1 MDNYNNK
8 KLRLDNQK
16 KEKVLVRE
24 RLASDTRMKSYIEAA
39 LLREEKKHKGKR
51 RNKCYFKFGLYA
63 NANNRAEH
71 RHEAEGMTIFTDYMA
86 MAETEEK
93 LEALLLKDR

>member
-1 MDNYNNK
+1 MY
-8 KLRLDNQK
+8 
-16 KEKVLVRE
+16 
-24 RLASDTRMKSYIEAA
+24 T
-39 LLREEKKHKGKR
+39 
-51 RNKCYFKFGLYA
+51 